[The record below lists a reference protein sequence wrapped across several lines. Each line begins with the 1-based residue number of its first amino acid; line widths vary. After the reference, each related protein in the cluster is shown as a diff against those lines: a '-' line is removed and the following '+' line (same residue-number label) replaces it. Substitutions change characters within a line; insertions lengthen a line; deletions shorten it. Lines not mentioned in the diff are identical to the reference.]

1 MVLSVSKNK
10 KVESSKLTMASR
22 DFLLVSPAST

>member
-10 KVESSKLTMASR
+10 KVEFKLTMASR